1 MKLGVWKVLDAEIDR
16 INNHYNSLIEQSKK
30 ERDRKIQDCGGLR
43 KYQNLIEQKKKDPD
57 LQYTPG
63 EQTLVTHVGEVIAKC
78 RTKVE
83 KLEEAHQGEL
93 KIAEEKRSYKI
104 LIRLELEENRQ
115 ILKKKVVR

>member
-1 MKLGVWKVLDAEIDR
+1 M
-16 INNHYNSLIEQSKK
+16 
-30 ERDRKIQDCGGLR
+30 
-43 KYQNLIEQKKKDPD
+43 
-57 LQYTPG
+57 
-63 EQTLVTHVGEVIAKC
+63 VTHVGEATAKC

-93 KIAEEKRSYKI
+93 KVLKRKEKRSYKI